1 MYCFMPNSVDRYIQI
16 ESTLVLSGIEIS
28 ASEVHG
34 TIVGAIA
41 NHMKSGQSPDLLRLV
56 EPNADIN
63 DGRFAQLSE
72 TLYDLYR
79 ENSGFLLEGKEGFN
93 LLMPDDDES
102 IDTRAEALA
111 SWSRGYVLGL
121 LYNEAFSIDQ
131 LPDNGPEIVRDIMQ
145 IAEAAAG
152 SDNEQ
157 EEGWAL
163 AELEEYIKVGC
174 QLVFEF
180 IYSQRA
186 SDAPPLKQ

>member
-1 MYCFMPNSVDRYIQI
+1 MPNSVDRYIQI

-102 IDTRAEALA
+102 IDTRAESLA
-111 SWSRGYVLGL
+111 SWSRGYILGL

>member
-1 MYCFMPNSVDRYIQI
+1 MSNTVDRYIQV
-16 ESTLVLSGIEIS
+16 ESSLVQSALEIS

-41 NHMKSGQSPDLLRLV
+41 NHMKSGHTPDLLRLI
-56 EPNADIN
+56 EPNADSN
-63 DGRFAQLSE
+63 DGRYAQLSE
-72 TLYDLYR
+72 TLYELYR
-79 ENSGFLLEGKEGFN
+79 DNSTHLIEAKEAFS

-102 IDTRAEALA
+102 IEVRAEALA
-111 SWSRGYVLGL
+111 SWSRGYILGL

-145 IAEAAAG
+145 IAEAQAG
-152 SDNEQ
+152 ADSER
-157 EEGWAL
+157 EEDWAL

>member
-16 ESTLVLSGIEIS
+16 ESALVLSGIEIS

-56 EPNADIN
+56 EPNADPN

-102 IDTRAEALA
+102 INARAEALA
-111 SWSRGYVLGL
+111 SWSRGYILGL